1 MESSAHILVVDDHRE
16 IRDLLARYLAR
27 CGLRVSVAE
36 SAAKARRALE
46 TSAIDLVV
54 LDIMMPGEDGLSLC
68 RHLRAT
74 TGVPVI
80 MLTAMAEDTDRV
92 IGLEI
97 GADDYVVKPFNPR
110 ELLARIKAVL
120 RRANSLPQQRSA
132 PDAGTVRFERW
143 QLNVGRRELIGEDGV
158 GIPLSTSEFLL
169 LSRAAQAPQDGA
181 QPRSAARHHARPRRQ
196 RVRSQHRQPGEPSAQ
211 EDRGGSQGAEI
222 DQDGVGWR
230 LHVHRRCGARM
241 RPALSFLRRLWPRR
255 LAGQLIALLLLAL
268 ILSQAASVVIFMD
281 ERRIAIRAAERK
293 QILERTASVVRLIE
307 GTPEALH
314 GQIVRSASTGH
325 LRFWLAGGGAALD
338 EPCR

>member
-16 IRDLLARYLAR
+16 IRDLLARYLAK

-36 SAAKARRALE
+36 SAAKARRVLE

-54 LDIMMPGEDGLSLC
+54 LDVMMPGEDGLSLC

-120 RRANSLPQQRSA
+120 RRANSLPQQRAA
-132 PDAGTVRFERW
+132 PEGGIVRFERW
-143 QLNVGRRELIGEDGV
+143 QLNVGRRELTDEDGV

-169 LSRAAQAPQDGA
+169 LRALLNHPKMVLSRDQLLDITRGRAANVFDRSIDNQVSRLRKKIEAE
-181 QPRSAARHHARPRRQ
+181 PR
-196 RVRSQHRQPGEPSAQ
+196 EPS
-211 EDRGGSQGAEI
+211 
-222 DQDGVGWR
+222 
-230 LHVHRRCGARM
+230 
-241 RPALSFLRRLWPRR
+241 
-255 LAGQLIALLLLAL
+255 LIKT
-268 ILSQAASVVIFMD
+268 V
-281 ERRIAIRAAERK
+281 
-293 QILERTASVVRLIE
+293 
-307 GTPEALH
+307 
-314 GQIVRSASTGH
+314 
-325 LRFWLAGGGAALD
+325 WGGGYMFTA
-338 EPCR
+338 EVERG